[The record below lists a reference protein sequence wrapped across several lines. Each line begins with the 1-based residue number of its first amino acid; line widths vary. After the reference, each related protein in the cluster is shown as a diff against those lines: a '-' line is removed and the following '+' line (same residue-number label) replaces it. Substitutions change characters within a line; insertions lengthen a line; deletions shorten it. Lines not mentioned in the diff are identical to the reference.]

1 MTDTTAT
8 IAVTDESFA
17 QDVLAN
23 ERPVLVDFWATW
35 CGPCRMVA
43 PVLEEIASERAGD
56 LTIAKI
62 DIDVN
67 PDTARNFQ
75 VISIPTMILFKGGE
89 PVKRIVGAKSKAAL
103 LRELAEEL

>member
-1 MTDTTAT
+1 VTDTTAT

-43 PVLEEIASERAGD
+43 PVLEEIASERAAE

-62 DIDVN
+62 DIDAN

-75 VISIPTMILFKGGE
+75 VISIPTMILFKAGE